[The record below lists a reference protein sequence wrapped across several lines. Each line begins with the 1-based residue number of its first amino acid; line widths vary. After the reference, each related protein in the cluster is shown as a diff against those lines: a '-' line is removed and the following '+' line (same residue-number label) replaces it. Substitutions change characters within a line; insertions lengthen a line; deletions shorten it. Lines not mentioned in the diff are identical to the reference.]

1 MAASP
6 TLRCAA
12 VVLALALLAAGCQR
26 APERHDARLLV
37 FGTLVDITLYGL
49 APERARAVV
58 ADLEEHLQRWH
69 RQWHPWEGDGLAAVN
84 RQLAEDG
91 EASVPEALRPL
102 VRQAL
107 ELARDSGHRFHPGLG
122 ALVRLWGFEDGSN
135 LPQAPPA
142 EDAVAQALEAL
153 GEPGTISLE
162 DGTLTATRGTRLDLG
177 AFAKGYAL
185 ARLAERLAEQGVDNA
200 MVNAG
205 GDLVALGRPGDRLW
219 RIGVRHPEAEGLL
232 ASVEIDGGEAVFT
245 SGNYERSFSFEGRRY
260 HHILDPASGSPA
272 RGLTSVT
279 VLDEQP
285 ARADA
290 AATALFVAGAE
301 DWPAVAAGLGLSQV
315 MVVLED
321 GTVAITPELAERVRF
336 EVESA
341 PRLRVRSLP

>member
-1 MAASP
+1 MTHSVRWAA
-6 TLRCAA
+6 LIL
-12 VVLALALLAAGCQR
+12 VLAVLAAGCQR

-91 EASVPEALRPL
+91 EATVPEALRPL
-102 VRQAL
+102 VRRAL
-107 ELARDSGHRFHPGLG
+107 ELAGDSGHRFHPGLG
-122 ALVRLWGFEDGSN
+122 ALVRLWGFDDGSN

-142 EDAVAQALEAL
+142 EDAVAGALEAL
-153 GEPGTISLE
+153 GEPGSMRLE
-162 DGTLTATRGTRLDLG
+162 DGTLTATQGTRLDLG

-185 ARLAERLAEQGVDNA
+185 ARLAERLAEQGVNNA
-200 MVNAG
+200 IINAG

-219 RIGVRHPEAEGLL
+219 RIGVRHPAAEGLL

-245 SGNYERSFSFEGRRY
+245 SGDYERSFRFEGRRY

-279 VLDEQP
+279 VLDDQP

-301 DWPAVAAGLGLSQV
+301 DWPAVAADLGLSQV
-315 MVVLED
+315 MVVRED
-321 GTVAITPELAERVRF
+321 GAVEITPALAERVHF
-336 EVESA
+336 EVNPA
-341 PRLRVRSLP
+341 PETHIRNLP